1 MGVKERRAREK
12 EQLRRRILSAARE
25 LFVTEGYESVSM
37 RKIADMIEYSPT
49 TIYLYYKDKADL
61 LDSVCKETLL
71 NLLNSLDLLRK
82 DKSDPVETLR
92 KSGKAYVEFGLKYP
106 QDYKLT
112 FVVRP
117 QFQKGLG
124 LQEGSVGEKVFNY
137 LRTMVSECIRQKKF
151 RQVDVETTGQVL
163 WSAVHG
169 VTLLLIDFPDFPWD
183 GERQIDRHGDSHD
196 DRGFEAINFRL
207 FGEGRYIFLPVY

>member
-12 EQLRRRILSAARE
+12 EQLRHQILSAARE
-25 LFVTEGYESVSM
+25 LFVNEGYENVSM
-37 RKIADMIEYSPT
+37 RKIADKIEYSPT
-49 TIYLYYKDKADL
+49 TIYLYFKDKADL

-71 NLLNSLDLLRK
+71 NLLNTLELLKR
-82 DKSDPVETLR
+82 DKSDPVEVLR

-112 FVVRP
+112 FVVRL

-124 LQEGSVGEKVFNY
+124 LQEGSVGERVFDY
-137 LRTMVSECIRQKKF
+137 LRAMVSECIRQERF
-151 RQVDVETTGQVL
+151 RQVDVEITGQAL

-169 VTLLLIDFPDFPWD
+169 VTLLLIDFPDFPWTD
-183 GERQIDRHGDSHD
+183 KDKLIDTVIQTMIKGLK
-196 DRGFEAINFRL
+196 A
-207 FGEGRYIFLPVY
+207 

>member
-1 MGVKERRAREK
+1 MGTKERRTREK
-12 EQLRRRILSAARE
+12 EQLRRQILSAARE
-25 LFVTEGYESVSM
+25 LFVNEGYENVSM
-37 RKIADMIEYSPT
+37 RKIADKIEYSPT
-49 TIYLYYKDKADL
+49 MIYLYFKNKADL

-71 NLLNSLDLLRK
+71 NLLNTLEYLNR
-82 DKSDPVETLR
+82 DKSNPIETLR

-124 LQEGSVGEKVFNY
+124 LEEGSVGERVFNY
-137 LRTMVSECIRQKKF
+137 LCAMVSECIRQKAF
-151 RQVDVETTGQVL
+151 RQVAVETTGQAL

-169 VTLLLIDFPDFPWD
+169 VTLLLIDFPDFPWTPKDKLIDMVIDTMID
-183 GERQIDRHGDSHD
+183 GLR
-196 DRGFEAINFRL
+196 A
-207 FGEGRYIFLPVY
+207 

>member
-12 EQLRRRILSAARE
+12 EQLRHRILSAARE
-25 LFVTEGYESVSM
+25 LFVAEGYESVSM
-37 RKIADMIEYSPT
+37 RKIADMIDYSPT

-71 NLLNSLDLLRK
+71 NLLNTLDRLRK

-92 KSGKAYVEFGLKYP
+92 RSGRAYVEFGLKYP

-124 LQEGSVGEKVFNY
+124 LEEGSVGEKVFNY

-169 VTLLLIDFPDFPWD
+169 VTLLLIDFPDFPWTEKD
-183 GERQIDRHGDSHD
+183 KLIDTVIHTM
-196 DRGFEAINFRL
+196 I
-207 FGEGRYIFLPVY
+207 EGLKP

>member
-71 NLLNSLDLLRK
+71 NLLNTLDLLRK

-169 VTLLLIDFPDFPWD
+169 VTLLLIDFPDFPWTEKD
-183 GERQIDRHGDSHD
+183 KLIDMVIHTM
-196 DRGFEAINFRL
+196 I
-207 FGEGRYIFLPVY
+207 EGLKP

>member
-12 EQLRRRILSAARE
+12 EQLRRQILSAARE
-25 LFVTEGYESVSM
+25 LFVNEGYESVSM
-37 RKIADMIEYSPT
+37 RKIASKIEYSPT
-49 TIYLYYKDKADL
+49 TIYLYFKDKADL

-71 NLLNSLDLLRK
+71 DLLNTLELLK
-82 DKSDPVETLR
+82 EDKSNPVETLR
-92 KSGKAYVEFGLKYP
+92 KSGRAYVEFGLKYP

-124 LQEGSVGEKVFNY
+124 LQEGSVGERVFNY
-137 LRTMVSECIRQKKF
+137 LRTMVSECIRQKAF
-151 RQVDVETTGQVL
+151 REVDVEITGQAL

-169 VTLLLIDFPDFPWD
+169 VTLLLIDFTDFPWTEKD
-183 GERQIDRHGDSHD
+183 KLIDMVIDTM
-196 DRGFEAINFRL
+196 I
-207 FGEGRYIFLPVY
+207 EGLKT

>member
-12 EQLRRRILSAARE
+12 EQLRHRILSAARE

-71 NLLNSLDLLRK
+71 HLLNTLDLLRK

-124 LQEGSVGEKVFNY
+124 LQEGSVGERVFSY
-137 LRTMVSECIRQKKF
+137 LRTIVSECIRQKKF

-169 VTLLLIDFPDFPWD
+169 VTLLLIDFPDFPWT
-183 GERQIDRHGDSHD
+183 EKEKLIDMVIHTM
-196 DRGFEAINFRL
+196 I
-207 FGEGRYIFLPVY
+207 EGLKP

>member
-1 MGVKERRAREK
+1 MGTKERRAREK
-12 EQLRRRILSAARE
+12 EQLRRQILSAARE
-25 LFVTEGYESVSM
+25 LFVNEGYENVSM
-37 RKIADMIEYSPT
+37 RKIADKIEYSPT
-49 TIYLYYKDKADL
+49 TIYLYFKDKADL

-71 NLLNSLDLLRK
+71 NLLNTLELLKR
-82 DKSDPVETLR
+82 DKSDPVEVLR

-124 LQEGSVGEKVFNY
+124 LQEGSVGERVFDY
-137 LRTMVSECIRQKKF
+137 LRAMVSECIRQERF
-151 RQVDVETTGQVL
+151 RQVDVEITGQAL

-169 VTLLLIDFPDFPWD
+169 VTLLLIDFPDFPWTD
-183 GERQIDRHGDSHD
+183 KDKLIDTV
-196 DRGFEAINFRL
+196 IQTMI
-207 FGEGRYIFLPVY
+207 EGLKA

>member
-12 EQLRRRILSAARE
+12 EQLQQQILSAARE
-25 LFVTEGYESVSM
+25 LFVNEGYENVSM
-37 RKIADMIEYSPT
+37 RKIANKIEYSPT
-49 TIYLYYKDKADL
+49 TIYLYFKDKADL

-71 NLLNSLDLLRK
+71 NLLNTLELLKR
-82 DKSDPVETLR
+82 DKSDPVEVLR

-124 LQEGSVGEKVFNY
+124 LGEGSVGERVFDY
-137 LRTMVSECIRQKKF
+137 LRAMVSECIRQKRF
-151 RQVDVETTGQVL
+151 RQVDVEITGQAL

-169 VTLLLIDFPDFPWD
+169 VTLLLIDFPDFPWTEKD
-183 GERQIDRHGDSHD
+183 KLIDTVIQTMIKGLK
-196 DRGFEAINFRL
+196 A
-207 FGEGRYIFLPVY
+207 

>member
-12 EQLRRRILSAARE
+12 EQLRHRILSAARE
-25 LFVTEGYESVSM
+25 LFAAEGYESVSM
-37 RKIADMIEYSPT
+37 RKIADMIDYSPT

-71 NLLNSLDLLRK
+71 NLLNTLDRLRK

-92 KSGKAYVEFGLKYP
+92 RSGRAYVEFGLKYP

-124 LQEGSVGEKVFNY
+124 LEEGSVGEKVFNY
-137 LRTMVSECIRQKKF
+137 LRTMVSECIQQKKF

-169 VTLLLIDFPDFPWD
+169 VTLLLIDFPDFPWTEKD
-183 GERQIDRHGDSHD
+183 KLIDTVIHTM
-196 DRGFEAINFRL
+196 I
-207 FGEGRYIFLPVY
+207 EGLKP

>member
-49 TIYLYYKDKADL
+49 TIYLYYEDKADL

-71 NLLNSLDLLRK
+71 NLLNTLDLLRK

-137 LRTMVSECIRQKKF
+137 LCAMVSECIRQKAF
-151 RQVDVETTGQVL
+151 RQVDVETTGQAL

-169 VTLLLIDFPDFPWD
+169 VTLLLIDFPDFPWTEKD
-183 GERQIDRHGDSHD
+183 KLIDMVIHTM
-196 DRGFEAINFRL
+196 I
-207 FGEGRYIFLPVY
+207 EGLKP

>member
-1 MGVKERRAREK
+1 MGTKERRAREK
-12 EQLRRRILSAARE
+12 EQLQRQILSAARE
-25 LFVTEGYESVSM
+25 LFVNEGYENVSM
-37 RKIADMIEYSPT
+37 RKIANKIEYSPT
-49 TIYLYYKDKADL
+49 AIYLYFKDKGDL

-71 NLLNSLDLLRK
+71 SLLNTLELLNR
-82 DKSDPVETLR
+82 DKSNPIETLR

-124 LQEGSVGEKVFNY
+124 LGEGSVGERVFNY
-137 LRTMVSECIRQKKF
+137 LRAMVSECIRQKAF
-151 RQVDVETTGQVL
+151 RRVDVDTAGQAL

-169 VTLLLIDFPDFPWD
+169 VTLLLIDFPDFPWTEK
-183 GERQIDRHGDSHD
+183 GKLIDTV
-196 DRGFEAINFRL
+196 INTMI
-207 FGEGRYIFLPVY
+207 EGLKA

>member
-12 EQLRRRILSAARE
+12 EQLRRQILAAARE
-25 LFVTEGYESVSM
+25 LFVNEGYESVSM
-37 RKIADMIEYSPT
+37 RKIASKIEYSPT
-49 TIYLYYKDKADL
+49 TIYLYFKDKADL

-71 NLLNSLDLLRK
+71 DLLTTLELLK
-82 DKSDPVETLR
+82 ADKSDPVETLR
-92 KSGKAYVEFGLKYP
+92 KSGRAYVEFGLKYP

-124 LQEGSVGEKVFNY
+124 LQEGSVGERVFNY
-137 LRTMVSECIRQKKF
+137 LRATVSECIRQKAF
-151 RQVDVETTGQVL
+151 REVDVEITGQAL

-169 VTLLLIDFPDFPWD
+169 VTLLLIDFSDFPWTGKD
-183 GERQIDRHGDSHD
+183 KLIDMVIDTM
-196 DRGFEAINFRL
+196 I
-207 FGEGRYIFLPVY
+207 EGLKT

>member
-12 EQLRRRILSAARE
+12 EQLQQQILGAARE
-25 LFVTEGYESVSM
+25 LFVNEGYENVSM
-37 RKIADMIEYSPT
+37 RKIADKIEYSPT
-49 TIYLYYKDKADL
+49 TIYLYFKDKADL
-61 LDSVCKETLL
+61 LDSVCQETLL
-71 NLLNSLDLLRK
+71 TLLNTLDELKK

-92 KSGKAYVEFGLKYP
+92 KSGQVYVAFGLKYP

-112 FVVRP
+112 FVIRP

-137 LRTMVSECIRQKKF
+137 LREMVAECIQQQIFK
-151 RQVDVETTGQVL
+151 QVDTETTSQVM

-169 VTLLLIDFPDFPWD
+169 ITLLLIDFPDFPWTEKD
-183 GERQIDRHGDSHD
+183 TLINTVIDTT
-196 DRGFEAINFRL
+196 I
-207 FGEGRYIFLPVY
+207 EGLKA

>member
-1 MGVKERRAREK
+1 MQIKGKTMGVKERRAREK

-71 NLLNSLDLLRK
+71 NLMNTLDLLRR
-82 DKSDPVETLR
+82 DTSDPVETLR

-112 FVVRP
+112 FVIRP

-137 LRTMVSECIRQKKF
+137 LRTIVSECNRQKKF

-169 VTLLLIDFPDFPWD
+169 VTLLLIDFPDFPWTEKD
-183 GERQIDRHGDSHD
+183 KLIDMVIHTM
-196 DRGFEAINFRL
+196 I
-207 FGEGRYIFLPVY
+207 EGLKP

>member
-12 EQLRRRILSAARE
+12 EQLRRQILSAARE
-25 LFVTEGYESVSM
+25 LFVNEGYENVSM
-37 RKIADMIEYSPT
+37 RKIADKIEYSPT
-49 TIYLYYKDKADL
+49 MIYLYFKNKADL

-71 NLLNSLDLLRK
+71 NLLNTLEYLNR
-82 DKSDPVETLR
+82 DKSNPIETLR

-124 LQEGSVGEKVFNY
+124 LQEGSVGARVFTY
-137 LRTMVSECIRQKKF
+137 LCAMVSECIRQKAF
-151 RQVDVETTGQVL
+151 REVDVEITGQAL

-169 VTLLLIDFPDFPWD
+169 VTLLLIDFPDFPWTPKDKLIDTVIHTMID
-183 GERQIDRHGDSHD
+183 GLR
-196 DRGFEAINFRL
+196 A
-207 FGEGRYIFLPVY
+207 